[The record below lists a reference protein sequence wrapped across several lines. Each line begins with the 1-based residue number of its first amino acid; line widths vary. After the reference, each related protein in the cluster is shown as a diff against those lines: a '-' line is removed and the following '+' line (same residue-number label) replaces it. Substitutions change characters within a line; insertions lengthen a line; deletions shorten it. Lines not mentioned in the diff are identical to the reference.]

1 MGARPTNAWRTVHLD
16 ELPRIPLGGLWRPVR
31 REFGVTGFGIN
42 GYSADSVGAELIE
55 PHDETSP
62 GSGRHEE
69 LYLVVEGTAR
79 FRVEETAFDAPT
91 GTFVFVPPGVQ
102 REATAAEAPATVV
115 VVGGRP
121 GDALP
126 VSPFEYWYAA
136 EPAYQ
141 AGDYAEAVRIASEG
155 LADYPEHALLN
166 YQLAC
171 YKALA
176 GSAEAALAHLEIACR
191 DERVRGWVADDED
204 FASLR
209 GDERFVRLVGGEP

>member
-1 MGARPTNAWRTVHLD
+1 MSDSPATPKVVHLD
-16 ELPRIPLGGLWRPVR
+16 ELPRVANGGLWRPVR
-31 REFGVTGFGIN
+31 RELGVTGFGVN
-42 GYSADSVGAELIE
+42 AYTAEAAGDELIE

-69 LYLVVEGTAR
+69 LYLVLEGSAR
-79 FRVEETAFDAPT
+79 FRVGDEEVDAPT
-91 GTFVFVPPGVQ
+91 GTFLFVPPGVH
-102 REATAAEAPATVV
+102 REATAASAPATVV

-141 AGDYAEAVRIASEG
+141 AGDFDEAVRIASEG
-155 LADYPEHALLN
+155 LETYPEHPHLN

-171 YKALA
+171 YEALA
-176 GSAEAALAHLEIACR
+176 GRPEAALARLEIACR
-191 DERVRGWVADDED
+191 DERVRGWAADDED

-209 GDERFVRLVGGEP
+209 GDERFQRLLGAS